1 MFWKLIQE
9 DDNIRV
15 PPLKQLWVNYRTH
28 NGILGAAG
36 NIVDMIRMM
45 FPGSIDNLRKDS
57 GYFPGCLPS
66 IVLTRDDLWELLV
79 RGDEEKSQ
87 IEFGARQ
94 VVIVRDQKAK
104 DNLPRELQSA
114 IVLTVFEAKG
124 LEFDDV
130 FLIGKRDSL
139 THFVPKLTR

>member
-1 MFWKLIQE
+1 M
-9 DDNIRV
+9 
-15 PPLKQLWVNYRTH
+15 
-28 NGILGAAG
+28 
-36 NIVDMIRMM
+36 
-45 FPGSIDNLRKDS
+45 
-57 GYFPGCLPS
+57 
-66 IVLTRDDLWELLV
+66 WELLV

-139 THFVPKLTR
+139 IHFVLKLTR